1 MAKKPGEVIQLTPV
15 DMRFT
20 YREAFKSKPPE
31 AYETLL
37 LDVMLGDFTQFM
49 RADQLE
55 TAWSVISPILEAW
68 ESVDPDDFP
77 NYPAGSWGPEDAE
90 VLIAQDGRTW
100 HLPSVMGPDDNSKTG
115 RE

>member
-55 TAWSVISPILEAW
+55 TAWSVLSCRLL
-68 ESVDPDDFP
+68 
-77 NYPAGSWGPEDAE
+77 GS
-90 VLIAQDGRTW
+90 
-100 HLPSVMGPDDNSKTG
+100 
-115 RE
+115 